1 METGISVERAIE
13 LIEQNVRPVEAGH
26 IRATRAQGRVL
37 SEDICAPMNQPPWPR
52 SPLDGYAFRAADSAG
67 ASKESPVTLRV
78 VETLYAGSW
87 TERTVQPG
95 EAVRLMT
102 GAPIPSGC
110 DCVIR
115 QEDTDGGEET
125 VQIYQTLQPYENYC
139 AAGCDFKAGDLLL
152 PAGTRLTGNALGVL
166 ASAGLYREEIL
177 LPVYHKV
184 RCAVICTGD
193 ELVPNDTR
201 PLPPGKI
208 YSSNAAVLAS
218 RLSELGA
225 EITSLLPLFS
235 DSADALA
242 DAIYEAAE
250 NADVIL
256 TTGGVSVGAK
266 DILHETLPLL
276 FADQIFW
283 QVKLKPGSP
292 VMFSL
297 YRERPLLSLSGN
309 PFAASATF
317 ELFARPLLAKRSGC
331 TDLNP
336 VITEGVLSEAFP
348 KPGKGR
354 RFVRAVFQN
363 GVVTVPQGHSS
374 GQLASAVGT
383 NCLAEIPPISAP
395 MPKESRVKVW
405 LL

>member
-13 LIEQNVRPVEAGH
+13 LIEQHTSPVETCLL
-26 IRATRAQGRVL
+26 RATKAYGRVL
-37 SEDICAPMNQPPWPR
+37 SQDIHSPMDQPPWPR
-52 SPLDGYAFRAADSAG
+52 SPLDGYAFHAADSVGAG
-67 ASKESPVTLRV
+67 ESAPVSLSV

-87 TERTVQPG
+87 TDRVIQPG

-102 GAPIPSGC
+102 GAPIPQGC
-110 DCVIR
+110 DCVLR
-115 QEDTDGGEET
+115 QEDTDGGAET
-125 VQIYQTLQPYENYC
+125 VQIYKELKTFDNYC
-139 AAGCDFKAGDLLL
+139 PAGDDFKQGDLLL

-166 ASAGLYREEIL
+166 ASAGLYREEIM
-177 LPVYHKV
+177 LPVYRRV
-184 RCAVICTGD
+184 RCALICTGD

-208 YSSNAAVLAS
+208 YSSTAVIAS
-218 RLSELGA
+218 RLRDLGV
-225 EITSLLPLFS
+225 EVTTLLPNFS

-250 NADVIL
+250 TADVII

-283 QVKLKPGSP
+283 KVRLKPGSP
-292 VMFSL
+292 LMFSL
-297 YRERPLLSLSGN
+297 YRERPLLCLSGN

-317 ELFARPLLAKRSGC
+317 ELFARPMLAKLCGC
-331 TDLNP
+331 EDLKMR
-336 VITEGVLSEAFP
+336 VSEAVLAEPFT
-348 KPGKGR
+348 KTGKGR
-354 RFVRAVFQN
+354 RFVRANLQD
-363 GVVTVPQGHSS
+363 GRLTVSKHNSS
-374 GQLASAVGT
+374 GQLASAVVA
-383 NCLAEIPPISAP
+383 NCLAEIPPCTEPLAA
-395 MPKESRVKVW
+395 ESRVKIW

>member
-1 METGISVERAIE
+1 METGISVERAIQ
-13 LIEQNVRPVEAGH
+13 LIEANVRPVEAGH

-52 SPLDGYAFRAADSAG
+52 SPLDGYAFRAADSQG

-87 TERTVQPG
+87 TEREVQSG

-102 GAPIPSGC
+102 GAPIPVGC

-115 QEDTDGGEET
+115 QEDTDGGKDA
-125 VQIYQTLQPYENYC
+125 VQIYQSLQPYDNYC
-139 AAGCDFKAGDLLL
+139 SAGCDFRAGDLLL

-166 ASAGLYREEIL
+166 ASAGLYREEIM

-201 PLPPGKI
+201 QLPPGKI

-218 RLSELGA
+218 RLAELGV
-225 EITSLLPLFS
+225 ELTSLLPLFS

-250 NADVIL
+250 NADVII

-276 FADQIFW
+276 FADRIFW

-317 ELFARPLLAKRSGC
+317 ELFARPLLAKLSGC
-331 TDLNP
+331 ADLNP
-336 VITEGVLSEAFP
+336 VITEGVLAEDFM
-348 KPGKGR
+348 KPGNGR

-363 GVVTVPQGHSS
+363 GVVNIPQGHSS

-383 NCLAEIPPISAP
+383 NCLAEIPPIYEP
-395 MPKESRVKVW
+395 LKKESRVKVW

>member
-26 IRATRAQGRVL
+26 IRATRAQGRIL
-37 SEDICAPMNQPPWPR
+37 SENICAPMNQPPWPR
-52 SPLDGYAFRAADSAG
+52 SPLDGYAFRAADSTG
-67 ASKESPVTLRV
+67 ASKETPVALRV

-102 GAPIPSGC
+102 GAPIPAGC

-115 QEDTDGGEET
+115 QEETDGGEET
-125 VQIYQTLQPYENYC
+125 VQIYQALQPYDNYC
-139 AAGCDFKAGDLLL
+139 AAGCDFHRGDLLL

-166 ASAGLYREEIL
+166 ASAGLYREEIM

-184 RCAVICTGD
+184 RYAVICTGD

-218 RLSELGA
+218 RLSELGV
-225 EITSLLPLFS
+225 ELTTLLPMFS

-250 NADVIL
+250 NADVII

-276 FADQIFW
+276 FADRIFW
-283 QVKLKPGSP
+283 KVKLKPGSP

-317 ELFARPLLAKRSGC
+317 ELFARPLLAKLFGC
-331 TDLNP
+331 ADLKP
-336 VITEGVLSEAFP
+336 IVTEGALAEDFT
-348 KPGKGR
+348 KKGCSS
-354 RFVRAVFQN
+354 RFVRAVFRD
-363 GVVTVPQGHSS
+363 GVVTAPQGHSS

-383 NCLAEIPPISAP
+383 NCLAEIPPISEP
-395 MPKESRVKVW
+395 LEKDSRVKVW